1 MPATGS
7 DKDLKLNWRKRM
19 HNDSYFS
26 PDDLKSPHWD
36 TGLARR
42 IMPYLKRWRFHF
54 LIAVILVFAGTG
66 IQITLPLILGKA
78 VDEGLKQK
86 SNETLMWYVMLF
98 GGGHLLFFIISAAR
112 NWLLQYTGQKV
123 LHDLRNDLFSH
134 LQSLPVGFFDKV
146 PTGRLVTRV
155 TNDVATLAEIFS
167 AALINVSGEILILIG
182 TAAMMLGLHLKLG
195 AAALLTSPILFA
207 AAWFLKVRM
216 REAFRLARAKLAM
229 LNAVLAE
236 NIAGMNVIQIY
247 NQEAAREDKFD
258 AMNSDLKKAELDSV
272 FYNSFFFP
280 AVTIV
285 NALTLAIVIV
295 YGGSLVESSA
305 ITIGL
310 LVSFI
315 AYIQAFFE
323 PVRQISEKVSVFQ
336 SSMASAERVFSL
348 LDEPAETDLDQG
360 KEFITLQQSLEFK
373 DFNFAY
379 QADKPIIKDLSFK
392 INKGE
397 SIAIVGHTGAGKT
410 TLASLLKRFYDYSAG
425 RILIDN
431 VDLRDYSKSSIRR
444 KISLIQ
450 QDVTIFSGTIK
461 DNIFLEAGS
470 FDAEKMAAIIEELE
484 MQPLMQQLPRGL
496 ETEIFE
502 RGINLSAGQRQ
513 LIAFC
518 RALVTEPE
526 LLILDEATSSVDSE
540 TESIIQR
547 AVLRLTS
554 KRTSLIIAHRLSTIQ
569 NCDRIMVLHNGRLVE
584 DGTHQQLL
592 AARGHYHK
600 LYELQFNRHD
610 LG

>member
-1 MPATGS
+1 MPDDIQEPGK
-7 DKDLKLNWRKRM
+7 DKDLKKNWKKAM
-19 HNDSYFS
+19 HNDTYFS

-36 TGLARR
+36 TGLVKR
-42 IMPYLKRWRFHF
+42 IMPYLNRWRSHF
-54 LIAVILVFAGTG
+54 LVSVILVFAGTAVK
-66 IQITLPLILGKA
+66 IILPLLLGKA
-78 VDEGLKQK
+78 VDEGLKQQ
-86 SNETLMWYVMLF
+86 NHENLTFYVILF
-98 GGGHLLFFIISAAR
+98 AGGHFAFFLISAAR

-123 LHDLRNDLFSH
+123 LQDLRNSLFAH
-134 LQSLPVGFFDKV
+134 LQKLPVSFFDRT

-155 TNDVATLAEIFS
+155 TNDV

-182 TAAMMLGLHLKLG
+182 TAAMMLGLHTKLG
-195 AAALLTSPILFA
+195 AAALTTAPVLFL

-247 NQEAAREDKFD
+247 NQEKAREEKFD
-258 AMNSDLKKAELDSV
+258 AMNTDLKKAELDSV

-280 AVTIV
+280 AVTVV
-285 NALTLAIVIV
+285 NAMTLSIVLV
-295 YGGSLVESSA
+295 YGGFLVKTGS

-348 LDEPAETDLDQG
+348 LDEPEESDLDDG
-360 KEFITLQQSLEFK
+360 IEFRSLKRQIEFK
-373 DFNFAY
+373 NFNFAY
-379 QADKPIIKDLSFK
+379 QADKPILKELNLCID
-392 INKGE
+392 KGE
-397 SIAIVGHTGAGKT
+397 RLAVVGHTGAGKT
-410 TLASLLKRFYDYSAG
+410 TLASLLKRFYEYTSG
-425 RILIDN
+425 EIIIDGIE
-431 VDLRDYSKSSIRR
+431 LRKYSKSSIRR

-461 DNIFLEAGS
+461 DNIFLDPES
-470 FDAEKMAAIIEELE
+470 FDCEKLNSIIAELQMETLLK
-484 MQPLMQQLPRGL
+484 QLPKGL
-496 ETEIFE
+496 ETRIFE

-518 RALVTEPE
+518 RALTTDPE
-526 LLILDEATSSVDSE
+526 ILVLDEATSSVDSE

-547 AVLRLTS
+547 AVLRLTAN
-554 KRTSLIIAHRLSTIQ
+554 RTSLIIAHRLSTIQ
-569 NCDRIMVLHNGRLVE
+569 NCDRILVLHNGRLVE
-584 DGTHQQLL
+584 EGTHKQLL
-592 AARGHYHK
+592 AANGHYHK
-600 LYELQFNRHD
+600 LYELQFKQND
-610 LG
+610 